1 MGAWVAGMNEDNGT
15 RRSDE
20 QTTAGDVER
29 VARPYRVGWRVFQV
43 GCLVVLLLMCA
54 ALSSLALALHGG
66 PVDLQLS
73 GSNTLKIGSDDFVL
87 SNFSFKNGTT
97 YYIDL
102 NGGSSRDIL
111 QLQYLED
118 TRSLQLVLHRSTKG
132 DREEDHLLTL
142 PLP

>member
-1 MGAWVAGMNEDNGT
+1 MFEWVASMNA
-15 RRSDE
+15 DE
-20 QTTAGDVER
+20 RASANDGDTGR
-29 VARPYRVGWRVFQV
+29 TARPSRVGWRVFRV
-43 GCLVVLLLMCA
+43 GCLVVLLSICA
-54 ALSSLALALHGG
+54 LISSLAFALQGG
-66 PVDLQLS
+66 PVDLRLPA
-73 GSNTLKIGSDDFVL
+73 SNTLKIGSDDFVL

-118 TRSLQLVLHRSTKG
+118 NHSLQVVLHRASKG
-132 DREEDHLLTL
+132 DREEDHLLTV